1 MPPSSAIRH
10 LLSAA
15 LIPLTL
21 SVLAAVGITWVCGG
35 TLGVYIGALLAVTLL
50 IPPTVSASQRSFDR
64 RLIVWLVVAPLAAAW
79 LSTAR
84 RTGTTMGEWG
94 ASSAVLLAYAIALAG
109 IVSAL
114 PLLRLSAIVSAAM
127 TVVLGLAWL
136 TWPIWLSRTWNGEA
150 SAAWVNRLV
159 VVHPALSVSLPHLGH
174 WDEQSL
180 AYHLTDLNQSVPYAP
195 PHSVWV
201 CVIVH
206 ALVGAVLFELSG
218 LLARR
223 DADASDLHPAP

>member
-10 LLSAA
+10 SLSAA
-15 LIPLTL
+15 LVPLTL
-21 SVLAAVGITWVCGG
+21 SVLAAVGITWACGG

-50 IPPTVSASQRSFDR
+50 IPPTVSANQQVLGR
-64 RLIVWLVVAPLAAAW
+64 RWVVWLVVAPLAAAW

-84 RTGTTMGEWG
+84 RTDTTMSEWG
-94 ASSAVLLAYAIALAG
+94 ASSAVVLAYAIGLAG

-114 PLLRLSAIVSAAM
+114 PLLRLSAIVSAAL

-136 TWPIWLSRTWNGEA
+136 TWPIWLSPTWNGEA
-150 SAAWVNRLV
+150 SAGWVNRLV

-201 CVIVH
+201 CVLVH
-206 ALVGAVLFELSG
+206 VLVGAALFELSA
-218 LLARR
+218 LLGRR
-223 DADASDLHPAP
+223 NTAAPDPPG